1 MKKLS
6 ILIVIL
12 LIGLIMLTAC
22 DVQKEQKGV
31 QSAFV
36 DDDGYLVL
44 IYTDGTEET
53 AGYVVGRNGK
63 DGQDGKDGKNG
74 IDGRNGI
81 DGKDGLNG
89 TNGKD
94 GEKGDKGDQGIA
106 GPQGEKGDQ
115 GPQGIQGE
123 KGEKGDVGEKGEKGD
138 RGEQGIAGRDGVD
151 GKNGV
156 DGQDGKDSVRY
167 VETIKSLPLTF
178 YEDYDFTKLKKGDK
192 LEWYAFQISYSPYL
206 GTWGYPI
213 YKETLSQFPT
223 NDLNNG
229 IGDVRRITLNGI
241 TRTNTPRCYGINS
254 NDFHDL
260 SGQQTVYICG
270 TVTKAGYTDTYYGNY
285 RQYWVYIDVEL
296 VVEANYLVAHYP
308 EFCV

>member
-22 DVQKEQKGV
+22 DVQKEQKGI

-36 DDDGYLVL
+36 NDDGYLVL
-44 IYTDGTEET
+44 IYTDGTEEA
-53 AGYVVGRNGK
+53 AGYVVGRDGK
-63 DGQDGKDGKNG
+63 DGQNGK
-74 IDGRNGI
+74 

-89 TNGKD
+89 IDGKD

-123 KGEKGDVGEKGEKGD
+123 KGEKGD
-138 RGEQGIAGRDGVD
+138 RGEQGIAGRDGID
-151 GKNGV
+151 GINGV
-156 DGQDGKDSVRY
+156 DGKDGKDSIRY

-178 YEDYDFTKLKKGDK
+178 YEDYNFTNIKKGDK
-192 LEWYAFQISYSPYL
+192 LEWYAFAISCSPYL

-229 IGDVRRITLNGI
+229 IGDIRRITLNTTSKTTSCGLNGYHNL
-241 TRTNTPRCYGINS
+241 T
-254 NDFHDL
+254 
-260 SGQQTVYICG
+260 GQQTVYVCG

-296 VVEANYLVAHYP
+296 VVEANYLVAHYS